1 MSEVAAGL
9 RLAPATVRAGVLA
22 AIAAAL
28 GGLALAFVDTGAPT
42 PSASGGAA
50 AFGELPLAFE
60 PAPDG
65 AGADF
70 VARGP
75 GYAAALTRDGA
86 ALALTNS
93 RRAGLGIK
101 IGLAGASAGAPRAL
115 SKLPGEVNYLV
126 GDRSRWRTGVPTYE
140 RVLYPSAWPGIDVLW
155 HGDGSRLEYDFR
167 LAPGADPDRIA
178 LRLRGADS
186 VRVAGNGDL
195 VLRAG
200 EERLRQRAPVAFQEI
215 DGEHRAVAARYV
227 ARGDRVTFAL
237 GNYDRSRPLVIDPIV
252 LTYSTFLGGSGIDA
266 GTAIAVDDS
275 GAAYVVG
282 GTASS
287 DFPTQDAL
295 VPTSQGD
302 RDAFLAK
309 LAPDGKSVLY
319 STYWGGSGG
328 DEAASVALGTDGTV
342 YVAGITGSTD
352 LPVSPGAF
360 QPAFGGGAN
369 DGFVSRF
376 APDGQGIEYSTYL
389 GGGTNDSVQDIA
401 IDADGNAYLT
411 GYTSAA
417 DFPVTPGAVQPVVSG
432 ERDAFATKLSP
443 DGTSLIYSTYIGGGA
458 QDIGHAIGVDDAGA
472 AIVVGETRSADFPT
486 PSAMDSS
493 LGGSQDG
500 FVTRLAP
507 SGTAYEYSTY
517 LGGTDDDAVYGVALD
532 PTGATYV
539 GGWTDSSDF
548 PVTSRAAAETFG
560 GVSDAFAAKLTA
572 DGQSIVYASYLGGD
586 DVDLALEIAVDDS
599 GALYL
604 AGLTASPDFPV
615 THGPVKPPDGF
626 GDGFVTRLDPSG
638 STFTHSTPLG
648 GSTVDE
654 ADGLAVGA
662 EGAAYVTGFTTS
674 DDFPIT
680 PGAFDATRDDIDAF
694 VVTISVAPNPT
705 TAEVSCAPDPVA
717 SGAEATCTVTVTD
730 TAERPM
736 NPVGTVEL
744 ATAAAGTFTGS
755 GSCELTP
762 DATPATSS
770 CSLGYSSAVSGAQR
784 IDAAYRGS
792 LDHLPSTGQATLSV
806 APVSTCGGVPVTI
819 EAGPGGTLRG
829 TPGDDVIRGTA
840 GPDRIL
846 AGAGN
851 DIVCGGGGRDTLK
864 GGPGADRLKGNE
876 GRDRLRGNG
885 GPDVLIGGPGRDDL
899 HGGGGKDR
907 CGRANRDKRRTCE
920 R

>member
-1 MSEVAAGL
+1 
-9 RLAPATVRAGVLA
+9 
-22 AIAAAL
+22 
-28 GGLALAFVDTGAPT
+28 
-42 PSASGGAA
+42 
-50 AFGELPLAFE
+50 
-60 PAPDG
+60 
-65 AGADF
+65 
-70 VARGP
+70 
-75 GYAAALTRDGA
+75 
-86 ALALTNS
+86 
-93 RRAGLGIK
+93 
-101 IGLAGASAGAPRAL
+101 
-115 SKLPGEVNYLV
+115 
-126 GDRSRWRTGVPTYE
+126 
-140 RVLYPSAWPGIDVLW
+140 
-155 HGDGSRLEYDFR
+155 
-167 LAPGADPDRIA
+167 
-178 LRLRGADS
+178 
-186 VRVAGNGDL
+186 
-195 VLRAG
+195 
-200 EERLRQRAPVAFQEI
+200 
-215 DGEHRAVAARYV
+215 
-227 ARGDRVTFAL
+227 
-237 GNYDRSRPLVIDPIV
+237 
-252 LTYSTFLGGSGIDA
+252 
-266 GTAIAVDDS
+266 
-275 GAAYVVG
+275 
-282 GTASS
+282 
-287 DFPTQDAL
+287 
-295 VPTSQGD
+295 
-302 RDAFLAK
+302 
-309 LAPDGKSVLY
+309 
-319 STYWGGSGG
+319 
-328 DEAASVALGTDGTV
+328 
-342 YVAGITGSTD
+342 
-352 LPVSPGAF
+352 
-360 QPAFGGGAN
+360 
-369 DGFVSRF
+369 
-376 APDGQGIEYSTYL
+376 
-389 GGGTNDSVQDIA
+389 
-401 IDADGNAYLT
+401 
-411 GYTSAA
+411 
-417 DFPVTPGAVQPVVSG
+417 
-432 ERDAFATKLSP
+432 
-443 DGTSLIYSTYIGGGA
+443 
-458 QDIGHAIGVDDAGA
+458 
-472 AIVVGETRSADFPT
+472 
-486 PSAMDSS
+486 MDSS

-626 GDGFVTRLDPSG
+626 GDGFVARLDPSG

-784 IDAAYRGS
+784 IDAFQESRNLLISKKAHA
-792 LDHLPSTGQATLSV
+792 DA
-806 APVSTCGGVPVTI
+806 I
-819 EAGPGGTLRG
+819 PGLE
-829 TPGDDVIRGTA
+829 
-840 GPDRIL
+840 IL
-846 AGAGN
+846 ANDVRCTHAAAIAQIDPDQMHYLRSHGLPEPVAKRLVIEGFLGALLERFEEGEL
-851 DIVCGGGGRDTLK
+851 RDAL
-864 GGPGADRLKGNE
+864 AEALDR
-876 GRDRLRGNG
+876 RLEA
-885 GPDVLIGGPGRDDL
+885 VLGV
-899 HGGGGKDR
+899 
-907 CGRANRDKRRTCE
+907 
-920 R
+920 